1 MFHFDFLILSVSAV
15 KLMRLSM
22 DEHLKARFSNPQNQD
37 DTDLI
42 EQSTY
47 KNETNNTLS
56 KSV

>member
-1 MFHFDFLILSVSAV
+1 
-15 KLMRLSM
+15 MRLSI

-47 KNETNNTLS
+47 KHETNNTLPNS
-56 KSV
+56 I